1 MQTWIGHTQILNFF
15 LKHNKMM
22 LSALAKAVVALMK
35 VGMVND
41 HQLSVE
47 AKNIER

>member
-1 MQTWIGHTQILNFF
+1 
-15 LKHNKMM
+15 M

-47 AKNIER
+47 AKNIERWLTKLQ